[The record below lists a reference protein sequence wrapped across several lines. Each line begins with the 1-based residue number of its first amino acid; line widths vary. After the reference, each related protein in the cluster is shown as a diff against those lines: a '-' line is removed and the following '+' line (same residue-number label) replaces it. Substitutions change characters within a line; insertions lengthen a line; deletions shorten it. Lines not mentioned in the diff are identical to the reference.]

1 MEETSTTI
9 PPKGLGSIK
18 WNDLLKGLY
27 YAVFGSIVLYFGFI
41 FNSILQEHPR
51 LPNWVES
58 LPYIKGIAASFGGY
72 LLGKLGVNN
81 VGQIFTKDKAVVR
94 VDATELK
101 DLQQK
106 ADDNKSSNNTN
117 S

>member
-1 MEETSTTI
+1 MAETSTTI

-27 YAVFGSIVLYFGFI
+27 YAVSGSAVVYISVI
-41 FNSILQEHPR
+41 FNSILQERPHF
-51 LPNWVES
+51 PNWIES
-58 LPYIKGIAASFGGY
+58 LPYLKGIAASFGGY

-81 VGQIFTKDKAVVR
+81 VGQIFTKDKSIVH

-101 DLQQK
+101 ALEQK
-106 ADDNKSSNNTN
+106 ADDNTLSNNKN
-117 S
+117 P